1 MYTKTIIMSCNAMQC
16 NAMQCNAMQC
26 NAMQCYAMLCYAML
40 CYAMPSHAMQRN
52 AMPLVNAMPCHA
64 NAMPCHAMPCHAM
77 PCHAMPCRAMPCYT
91 ILFLVVPVKF
101 RIHFKICTITFR
113 ILEDNQPAYLADL
126 LVRPTCSKYLSS
138 TNSNKFAVPR
148 IKTKTGSRDS
158 YICNYICPSLMERS
172 ACVSCAS

>member
-1 MYTKTIIMSCNAMQC
+1 MQCNAMQCNAMQCYAMQCNAMQC

-26 NAMQCYAMLCYAML
+26 NAMQCNAML

-52 AMPLVNAMPCHA
+52 AMPLVN
-64 NAMPCHAMPCHAM
+64 AMPCHAM

-101 RIHFKICTITFR
+101 RIYFKICTITFR

-172 ACVSCAS
+172 ACASCAS